1 MSDSRDATSSP
12 GSSGLSSRGGLSLTA
27 GRGLPVTAMSPI
39 PPGRLTSLRTR
50 DLTLGGAF
58 KKPKKT
64 FEPNVHAVRKTKDEL
79 KEKIN
84 VVPKKERKERNE
96 RKGVR
101 ENRGKRRERPQT
113 IQSHSIFE
121 QGPADTI
128 CKTGA
133 VLLSSSSP
141 LCSGWRGA
149 TALLDSTTSPVCK
162 LVKKEKKPS
171 EEEEDEILSKLQR
184 DDFID
189 DPDLRN
195 DANLKPIQLP
205 LYQSS
210 SFNTTC
216 PENPPLYKHPVCG
229 TEGRVSHSR
238 TEMPKQ
244 EQPSLVELLQDL
256 RLSGK
261 EEFFFMQLPDCMP
274 GHASEQKAAPPV
286 RPTAE
291 KGARKE
297 GRPVVDKRPTHPQAQ
312 ALRKEGCP
320 VLSQLPEGFLGKLQI
335 RKSGKVELKMGD
347 IVMDVSEGAA
357 FSFLQQLVSVNQSDG
372 KTGDMMVLGNVH
384 QKLVLSPDFH
394 NLLSQASTQ
403 QQKEPR

>member
-1 MSDSRDATSSP
+1 MSDSGDATSFP
-12 GSSGLSSRGGLSLTA
+12 GSSGLGSRGGLSLTA
-27 GRGLPVTAMSPI
+27 GRGLPVTAMSLSSPI

-58 KKPKKT
+58 KKPKT
-64 FEPNVHAVRKTKDEL
+64 FEPNVHAVRKSKDEL

-84 VVPKKERKERNE
+84 VAPKKERKERNE

-101 ENRGKRRERPQT
+101 ENRGKRRERPRT

-121 QGPADTI
+121 QGPADTV
-128 CKTGA
+128 CKT
-133 VLLSSSSP
+133 
-141 LCSGWRGA
+141 GWRGA
-149 TALLDSTTSPVCK
+149 TNPCDSTTSPVCK
-162 LVKKEKKPS
+162 LVKKERNPS
-171 EEEEDEILSKLQR
+171 EEDEDEILSKLQR

-205 LYQSS
+205 LCQSS
-210 SFNTTC
+210 SFNTC
-216 PENPPLYKHPVCG
+216 PENPPLFRPPACG
-229 TEGRVSHSR
+229 TEVRASHSR
-238 TEMPKQ
+238 TEVPKQ

-256 RLSGK
+256 RLSGR

-274 GHASEQKAAPPV
+274 GQASEQKAAPPV
-286 RPTAE
+286 RPAAQ
-291 KGARKE
+291 KAARKE
-297 GRPVVDKRPTHPQAQ
+297 GRPADKRPTHLQAQ
-312 ALRKEGCP
+312 QDLMKEGCP

-357 FSFLQQLVSVNQSDG
+357 FSFLQQLVSVHLSDG

-403 QQKEPR
+403 QQTEPR